1 MAYSY
6 DFFSKQ
12 LVGSDK
18 INLTDVFPDIQAEAK
33 QATNVSYGLADI
45 VLFLQDVTQDFQR
58 AERQYIDLDN
68 AIQSIVKKYFDSK
81 NTSNPFKLNTTG
93 VVQVDDSPRAPSV
106 VKDGKMKGKGT
117 PKSTI
122 FKKDEPTPAPA
133 PVVAA
138 PSAPVVDEQE
148 GEKEYLKELIKTAE
162 EAGIDDDET
171 IAEIAEQV
179 FIVFGSQ
186 YDEDNKAQA
195 KKWFEDNGFNYDKYN
210 Q

>member
-81 NTSNPFKLNTTG
+81 SVDNPFKLNTTG

-122 FKKDEPTPAPA
+122 FKKDEPAPAPA

-138 PSAPVVDEQE
+138 PVVDEQAAE
-148 GEKEYLKELIKTAE
+148 REYLKELIKTAE
-162 EAGIDDDET
+162 DEGFSDDPDTIASIADET
-171 IAEIAEQV
+171 LIAFGFGDEAEA
-179 FIVFGSQ
+179 
-186 YDEDNKAQA
+186 EAR
-195 KKWFEDNGFNYDKYN
+195 KWFKDNGFDYDKYN
-210 Q
+210 NQ

>member
-12 LVGSDK
+12 LIGSDK

-45 VLFLQDVTQDFQR
+45 VLFLQDVTQDFER

-68 AIQSIVKKYFDSK
+68 AIQSIVRKYFNSK
-81 NTSNPFKLNTTG
+81 NEENPFKLNTTG
-93 VVQVDDSPRAPSV
+93 VVQVDGTPRAPSV

-117 PKSTI
+117 PKSSI
-122 FKKDEPTPAPA
+122 FKKDDEPTPTPK
-133 PVVAA
+133 PTPVAA
-138 PSAPVVDEQE
+138 PVIDEQAE
-148 GEKEYLKELIKTAE
+148 EKDYLKELIKTAE
-162 EAGIDDDET
+162 EAGLDDDDET
-171 IAEIAEQV
+171 IASIADQV

-186 YDEDNKAQA
+186 YDEDNKTQA